1 MTLNQ
6 TTYSACHR
14 HTKLYRVIIFALKSK
29 CQAGICVSRLGIYN
43 YCPWFYSIFA
53 CFFFPPK
60 KWIVPVMMQR
70 CSLLRNENA
79 EDLRHSWLEN
89 SNHRMHEL
97 ERRGG
102 GEEIFQLLSIDS
114 IFECTE
120 RSLVIYPL
128 QHRIWLMA
136 ILYSPDILSQL
147 KWHLPEYQQI
157 WGIFFL
163 HEYAALVYE
172 GRWPQTGST

>member
-1 MTLNQ
+1 MHWSP
-6 TTYSACHR
+6 SAR
-14 HTKLYRVIIFALKSK
+14 PESVWAGWEFLIIVYDST
-29 CQAGICVSRLGIYN
+29 VSSL
-43 YCPWFYSIFA
+43 A
-53 CFFFPPK
+53 FFFFPK

-79 EDLRHSWLEN
+79 EDLRHSWLE
-89 SNHRMHEL
+89 SCNHGMHEL

-120 RSLVIYPL
+120 RSLAIYPL
-128 QHRIWLMA
+128 QHGIWLMA

-157 WGIFFL
+157 WEIFFL